1 MYLEYK
7 EMVYTTQLDCWN
19 VVFIDEDN
27 NEYSINV
34 ESKYFTFRVVYDG
47 VYQSSLINSINYN
60 NPIPKRNVT
69 DNKPVNEII
78 NNNSVNDTVDITT
91 VGKWDVSKY

>member
-1 MYLEYK
+1 MRICYFLFY
-7 EMVYTTQLDCWN
+7 N
-19 VVFIDEDN
+19 
-27 NEYSINV
+27 
-34 ESKYFTFRVVYDG
+34 SKT
-47 VYQSSLINSINYN
+47 SS

-91 VGKWDVSKY
+91 VGKWDVSKVNIKIKEGTLTSYEFDNVKDEDIVIK